1 MTYFKPYV
9 DSSGLHIPTY
19 NDILED
25 LIAAMKQIYGDD
37 IYLDN
42 SSPDYQLLSIFALKQ
57 SDTLQAMAYAYNVRS
72 PETAIGTSL
81 DSVVK
86 LNGIKR
92 KAASQSTCQVKI
104 TGTPFTQILDGAVQD
119 RAGLIWDLPSSVV
132 IGSDGEVHTVVTCR
146 TAGAVSALAGDIS
159 KINTP
164 TYGWVSVINEVAA
177 VLGSAQ
183 ETDAQLRER
192 QEISTSNPSQ
202 TMLAGTKGAIAA
214 IKNVSRYAVYEND
227 TNVNEVTDDNPYG
240 LPAHSVTCVVE
251 GGSDEEVAEAIYL
264 HKGIG
269 CYTNG
274 DIEVEYTDQNDYINR
289 IRFFRPE
296 YKNIY
301 VKCVVKKYV
310 GYISTITLLVREAI
324 YNYIAALTIGSDVSA
339 SVLSN
344 IITDV
349 NPSLMKPIF
358 GIKEL
363 KVGLDK
369 SDMAAQDI
377 DIGFKEIPIAAYA
390 NIEVTLDDNS

>member
-9 DSSGLHIPTY
+9 DSTGLHIPTY

-25 LIAAMKQIYGDD
+25 MIAAMKQIYGDD

-57 SDTLQAMAYAYNVRS
+57 SDTLQVMAYAYNARS
-72 PETAIGTSL
+72 PETAIGASL

-92 KAASQSTCQVKI
+92 KAASQSTCQVKV
-104 TGTPFTQILDGAVQD
+104 TGTPFTQIVDGAVRD
-119 RAGLIWDLPSSVV
+119 RAGLTWDLPSSVV
-132 IGSDGEVHTVVTCR
+132 IDSSGTTYTVATCR

-159 KINTP
+159 QIETP
-164 TYGWVSVINEVAA
+164 TYGWVSVTNEVAA
-177 VLGSAQ
+177 VLGNAQ

-192 QEISTSNPSQ
+192 QTISTANPSQ
-202 TMLAGTKGAIAA
+202 TMLDGTKGAIAA
-214 IKNVSRYAVYEND
+214 LKNVSRYAVYEND
-227 TNVNEVTDDNPYG
+227 TNVSSVMDDNPYG

-251 GGSDEEVAEAIYL
+251 GGTDEDVAEAIFL

-274 DIEVEYTDQNDYINR
+274 DVEVQYTDQNDYINR
-289 IRFFRPE
+289 VRFFRPV
-296 YKNIY
+296 YKDIF
-301 VKCVVKKYV
+301 VKVVLKKYT
-310 GYISTITLLVREAI
+310 GYISTMTVKVREAV
-324 YNYIAALTIGSDVSA
+324 YNYLAALTIGSDVSA

-344 IITDV
+344 IITDC
-349 NPSLMKPIF
+349 NPSLTKPIF

-363 KVGLDK
+363 KLGLSK
-369 SDMAAQDI
+369 LSMAAQDI
-377 DIGFKEIPIAAYA
+377 DIGFKEIPNPAYA
-390 NIEVTLDDNS
+390 NIEVTLE

>member
-9 DSSGLHIPTY
+9 DSTGLHIPTY

-25 LIAAMKQIYGDD
+25 MIAAMKQIYGDD

-57 SDTLQAMAYAYNVRS
+57 SDTLQALAYAYNARS

-92 KAASQSTCQVKI
+92 KAAGHSTCQVKI
-104 TGTPFTQILDGAVQD
+104 TGSPFTQITNGAVKD
-119 RAGLIWDLPSSVV
+119 RAGLTWDLPANVV
-132 IGSDGEVHTVVTCR
+132 IDSNGTAYTVATCR

-159 KINTP
+159 QIETP
-164 TYGWVSVINEVAA
+164 TYGWVSVTNEVAA
-177 VLGSAQ
+177 VLGNAQ

-192 QEISTSNPSQ
+192 QTISTANPSQ
-202 TMLAGTKGAIAA
+202 TMLDGTKGAIAA
-214 IKNVSRYAVYEND
+214 LKNVSRYAVYEND
-227 TNVNEVTDDNPYG
+227 TNVSSVTDDNPYG

-251 GGSDEEVAEAIYL
+251 GGTDEDVAESIFL

-274 DIEVEYTDQNDYINR
+274 DVEVQYTDQNDYINR
-289 IRFFRPE
+289 VRFFRPV
-296 YKNIY
+296 YKDIF
-301 VKCVVKKYV
+301 VKVVIKKYT
-310 GYISTITLLVREAI
+310 GYISTMTVKVREAV
-324 YNYIAALTIGSDVSA
+324 YNYLAALTIGSDVSA

-344 IITDV
+344 IITDC
-349 NPSLMKPIF
+349 NPSLTKPIF

-363 KVGLDK
+363 KLGLSK
-369 SDMAAQDI
+369 SAMAAQDI
-377 DIGFKEIPIAAYA
+377 DIGFKEIPNPAYA
-390 NIEVTLDDNS
+390 NIEVTLE

>member
-9 DSSGLHIPTY
+9 DSTGLHIPTY

-25 LIAAMKQIYGDD
+25 MIAAMKQIYGDD

-57 SDTLQAMAYAYNVRS
+57 SDTLQALAYAYNARS
-72 PETAIGTSL
+72 PETATGASL

-92 KAASQSTCQVKI
+92 KAASQSTCQVNI
-104 TGTPFTQILDGAVQD
+104 TGTPFTQIVNGAVRD
-119 RAGLIWDLPSSVV
+119 RAGLTWDLPSSVV
-132 IGSDGEVHTVVTCR
+132 IDSSGTTYTVATCR

-159 KINTP
+159 QIETP
-164 TYGWVSVINEVAA
+164 TYGWVSVTNEVAA
-177 VLGSAQ
+177 VLGNAQ

-192 QEISTSNPSQ
+192 QTISTANPSQ
-202 TMLAGTKGAIAA
+202 TMLDGTKGAIAA
-214 IKNVSRYAVYEND
+214 LKNVSRYAVYEND
-227 TNVNEVTDDNPYG
+227 TNVSSVTDDNPYG

-251 GGSDEEVAEAIYL
+251 GGTDEDVAEAIFL

-274 DIEVEYTDQNDYINR
+274 DVEVQYTDQNDYINR
-289 IRFFRPE
+289 VRFFRPV
-296 YKNIY
+296 YKDIF
-301 VKCVVKKYV
+301 VKVVLKKYT
-310 GYISTITLLVREAI
+310 GYISTMTVKVRKAV
-324 YNYIAALTIGSDVSA
+324 YNYLAALTIGSDVSA

-344 IITDV
+344 IITDC
-349 NPSLMKPIF
+349 NPSLTKPIF

-363 KVGLDK
+363 KLGLSK
-369 SDMAAQDI
+369 SSMAAQDI
-377 DIGFKEIPIAAYA
+377 DIGFKEIPNPAYA
-390 NIEVTLDDNS
+390 NIEVTLE

>member
-9 DSSGLHIPTY
+9 DSTGLHIPTY

-25 LIAAMKQIYGDD
+25 MIAAMKQIYGDD

-57 SDTLQAMAYAYNVRS
+57 SDTLQAMAYAYNARS
-72 PETAIGTSL
+72 PETAIGASL

-92 KAASQSTCQVKI
+92 KAAGHSTCQVKI
-104 TGTPFTQILDGAVQD
+104 TGSPFTQITNGAVKD
-119 RAGLIWDLPSSVV
+119 RAGLTWDLPANVV
-132 IGSDGEVHTVVTCR
+132 IDSNGTAYTVATCR

-159 KINTP
+159 QIETP
-164 TYGWVSVINEVAA
+164 TYGWVSVTNEVAA
-177 VLGSAQ
+177 VLGNAQ

-192 QEISTSNPSQ
+192 QTISTANPSQ
-202 TMLAGTKGAIAA
+202 TMLDGTKGAIAA
-214 IKNVSRYAVYEND
+214 LKNVSRYAVYEND
-227 TNVNEVTDDNPYG
+227 TNVSSVTDDNPYG

-251 GGSDEEVAEAIYL
+251 GGTDEDVAEAIFL

-274 DIEVEYTDQNDYINR
+274 DVVVEYTDQNDYINR
-289 IRFFRPE
+289 VRFFRPV
-296 YKNIY
+296 YKDIF
-301 VKCVVKKYV
+301 VKVVLKKYT
-310 GYISTITLLVREAI
+310 GYISTMTVKVREAV
-324 YNYIAALTIGSDVSA
+324 YNYLAALTIGSDVSA

-344 IITDV
+344 IITDC
-349 NPSLMKPIF
+349 NPSLTKPIF

-363 KVGLDK
+363 KLGLSK
-369 SDMAAQDI
+369 SAMAAQDI
-377 DIGFKEIPIAAYA
+377 DIGFKEIPNPAYA
-390 NIEVTLDDNS
+390 NIEVTLE

>member
-9 DSSGLHIPTY
+9 DSTGLHIPTY

-25 LIAAMKQIYGDD
+25 MIAAMKQIYGDD

-57 SDTLQAMAYAYNVRS
+57 SDTLQAMAYAYNARS

-92 KAASQSTCQVKI
+92 KAVSQSTCQVKI
-104 TGTPFTQILDGAVQD
+104 TGTPFTQIVNGAVRD
-119 RAGLIWDLPSSVV
+119 RAGLTWDLPSSVV
-132 IGSDGEVHTVVTCR
+132 IDSSGTTYTVATCR
-146 TAGAVSALAGDIS
+146 TTGAVSALAGDIS
-159 KINTP
+159 QIETP
-164 TYGWVSVINEVAA
+164 TYGWVSVTNEVAA
-177 VLGSAQ
+177 VLGNAQ

-192 QEISTSNPSQ
+192 QTISTANPSQ
-202 TMLAGTKGAIAA
+202 TMLDGTKGAIAA
-214 IKNVSRYAVYEND
+214 LKNVSRYAVYEND
-227 TNVNEVTDDNPYG
+227 TNVSSVTDDNPYG

-251 GGSDEEVAEAIYL
+251 GGTDEDVAEAIFL

-274 DIEVEYTDQNDYINR
+274 DVEVQYTDQNDYINR
-289 IRFFRPE
+289 VRFYRPV
-296 YKNIY
+296 YKDIF
-301 VKCVVKKYV
+301 VKVVIKKYT
-310 GYISTITLLVREAI
+310 GYISTMTVKVREAV
-324 YNYIAALTIGSDVSA
+324 YNYLAALTIGSDVSA

-344 IITDV
+344 IITDC
-349 NPSLMKPIF
+349 NPSLTKPIF

-363 KVGLDK
+363 KLGLSK
-369 SDMAAQDI
+369 SSMAAQDI
-377 DIGFKEIPIAAYA
+377 DIGFKEIPNPAYA
-390 NIEVTLDDNS
+390 NIEVTLE

>member
-9 DSSGLHIPTY
+9 DSFGLHIPTY

-25 LIAAMKQIYGDD
+25 MIAAMKQIYGDD

-57 SDTLQAMAYAYNVRS
+57 SDTLQAMAYAYNARS
-72 PETAIGTSL
+72 PETAIGASL

-92 KAASQSTCQVKI
+92 KAASRSTCQVKI
-104 TGTPFTQILDGAVQD
+104 IGTPFTQIVDGAVRD
-119 RAGLIWDLPSSVV
+119 RAGMTWDLPSSVV
-132 IGSDGEVHTVVTCR
+132 IDSDGTTYTVVTCR

-159 KINTP
+159 QIETP
-164 TYGWVSVINEVAA
+164 TYGWVSVTNEVAA
-177 VLGSAQ
+177 VLGNAR

-192 QEISTSNPSQ
+192 QTISTANPSQ
-202 TMLAGTKGAIAA
+202 TMLEGTKGAIAA
-214 IKNVSRYAVYEND
+214 LKNVSRYAVYEND
-227 TNVNEVTDDNPYG
+227 TNVSSVTDDNPYG

-251 GGSDEEVAEAIYL
+251 GGTDEDVAEAIFL

-274 DIEVEYTDQNDYINR
+274 DVEVQYTDQNDYINR
-289 IRFFRPE
+289 VRFFRPV
-296 YKNIY
+296 YKDIF
-301 VKCVVKKYV
+301 VKVVIKKYT
-310 GYISTITLLVREAI
+310 GYISTMTVKVREAV
-324 YNYIAALTIGSDVSA
+324 YNYLAALTIGSDVSA

-344 IITDV
+344 IITDC
-349 NPSLMKPIF
+349 NPSLTKPIF

-363 KVGLDK
+363 KLGLSK
-369 SDMAAQDI
+369 SSMAAQDI
-377 DIGFKEIPIAAYA
+377 DIGFKEIPAPAYA
-390 NIEVTLDDNS
+390 NIEVTLE

>member
-9 DSSGLHIPTY
+9 DSTGLHIPTY

-25 LIAAMKQIYGDD
+25 MIAAMKQIYGDD

-57 SDTLQAMAYAYNVRS
+57 SDTLQALAYAYNARS

-92 KAASQSTCQVKI
+92 KAAGHSTCQVKI
-104 TGTPFTQILDGAVQD
+104 TGSPFTQITNGAVKD
-119 RAGLIWDLPSSVV
+119 RAGLTWDLPANVV
-132 IGSDGEVHTVVTCR
+132 IDSNGTAYTVATCR

-159 KINTP
+159 QIETP
-164 TYGWVSVINEVAA
+164 TYGWVSVTNEVAA
-177 VLGSAQ
+177 VLGNAQ

-192 QEISTSNPSQ
+192 QTISTANPSQ
-202 TMLAGTKGAIAA
+202 TMLDGTKGAIAA
-214 IKNVSRYAVYEND
+214 LKNVSRYAVYEND
-227 TNVNEVTDDNPYG
+227 TNVSSVTDDNPYG

-251 GGSDEEVAEAIYL
+251 GGTDEDVAEAIFL

-269 CYTNG
+269 CYTHG
-274 DIEVEYTDQNDYINR
+274 DVEVQYTDQNDYINR
-289 IRFFRPE
+289 VRFFRPV
-296 YKNIY
+296 YKDIF
-301 VKCVVKKYV
+301 VKVVLKKYT
-310 GYISTITLLVREAI
+310 GYISTMTVKVREAV
-324 YNYIAALTIGSDVSA
+324 YNYLAALTIGSDVSA

-344 IITDV
+344 IITDC
-349 NPSLMKPIF
+349 NPSLTKPIF

-363 KVGLDK
+363 KLGLSK
-369 SDMAAQDI
+369 SAMAAQDI
-377 DIGFKEIPIAAYA
+377 DIGFKEIPNPAYA
-390 NIEVTLDDNS
+390 NIEVTLE

>member
-9 DSSGLHIPTY
+9 DSTGLHIPTY

-25 LIAAMKQIYGDD
+25 MIAAMKQIYGDD

-57 SDTLQAMAYAYNVRS
+57 SDTLQAMAYAYNARS

-92 KAASQSTCQVKI
+92 KTASQSTCQVKI
-104 TGTPFTQILDGAVQD
+104 TGTPFTQIVDGAVRD
-119 RAGLIWDLPSSVV
+119 RAGLTWDLPSSV
-132 IGSDGEVHTVVTCR
+132 IIDSSGTTYTVATCR
-146 TAGAVSALAGDIS
+146 TAGAVSALAGDIAQ
-159 KINTP
+159 IETP
-164 TYGWVSVINEVAA
+164 TYGWVSVTNEVAA
-177 VLGSAQ
+177 VLGNAQ

-192 QEISTSNPSQ
+192 QTISTANPSQ
-202 TMLAGTKGAIAA
+202 TMLDGTKGAIAA
-214 IKNVSRYAVYEND
+214 LKNVSRYAVYEND
-227 TNVNEVTDDNPYG
+227 TNVSSVTEDNPYG

-251 GGSDEEVAEAIYL
+251 GGTDEDVAEAIFL

-274 DIEVEYTDQNDYINR
+274 DVAVEYTDQNDYINR
-289 IRFFRPE
+289 VRFFRPV
-296 YKNIY
+296 YKDIF
-301 VKCVVKKYV
+301 VKVVLKKYT
-310 GYISTITLLVREAI
+310 GYISTMTVKVREAV
-324 YNYIAALTIGSDVSA
+324 YNYLAALTIGSDVSA

-344 IITDV
+344 IITDC
-349 NPSLMKPIF
+349 NPSLAKPIF

-363 KVGLDK
+363 KLGLSK
-369 SDMAAQDI
+369 SSMAAQDI
-377 DIGFKEIPIAAYA
+377 DIGFKEIPNPAYA
-390 NIEVTLDDNS
+390 NIEVTLE

>member
-9 DSSGLHIPTY
+9 DSTGLHIPTY

-25 LIAAMKQIYGDD
+25 MITSMKQIYGDD

-57 SDTLQAMAYAYNVRS
+57 SDTLQAMAYAYNARS

-92 KAASQSTCQVKI
+92 KAASKSTCQVKI
-104 TGTPFTQILDGAVQD
+104 TGTPFTQIVDGAVRD
-119 RAGLIWDLPSSVV
+119 RAGLTWDLPSSVV
-132 IGSDGEVHTVVTCR
+132 IDSSGTTYTVATCR

-159 KINTP
+159 QIETP
-164 TYGWVSVINEVAA
+164 TYGWVSVTNEVAA
-177 VLGSAQ
+177 VLGNAQ

-192 QEISTSNPSQ
+192 QTISTANPSQ
-202 TMLAGTKGAIAA
+202 TMLDGTKGAIAA
-214 IKNVSRYAVYEND
+214 LKNVSRYAVYEND
-227 TNVNEVTDDNPYG
+227 TNVSSVTDDNPYG

-251 GGSDEEVAEAIYL
+251 GGTNEDVAEAIFL

-274 DIEVEYTDQNDYINR
+274 DVEVQYTDQNDYINR
-289 IRFFRPE
+289 VRFFRPV
-296 YKNIY
+296 YKDIF
-301 VKCVVKKYV
+301 VKVVLKKYT
-310 GYISTITLLVREAI
+310 GYISTMTVKVREAV
-324 YNYIAALTIGSDVSA
+324 YNYLAALTIGSDVSA

-344 IITDV
+344 IITDC
-349 NPSLMKPIF
+349 NPSLTKPIF

-363 KVGLDK
+363 KLGLSK
-369 SDMAAQDI
+369 SSMAAQDI
-377 DIGFKEIPIAAYA
+377 DIGFKEIPNPAYA
-390 NIEVTLDDNS
+390 NIEVTLE

>member
-9 DSSGLHIPTY
+9 DSTGLHIPTY

-25 LIAAMKQIYGDD
+25 MIAAMKQIYGDD

-57 SDTLQAMAYAYNVRS
+57 SDTLQAMAYAYNARS

-92 KAASQSTCQVKI
+92 KAVSQSTCQVKI
-104 TGTPFTQILDGAVQD
+104 TGTPFTQIVNGAVRD
-119 RAGLIWDLPSSVV
+119 RAGLTWDLPSSVV
-132 IGSDGEVHTVVTCR
+132 IDSSGTTYTVATCR
-146 TAGAVSALAGDIS
+146 TTGAVSALAGDIS
-159 KINTP
+159 QIETP
-164 TYGWVSVINEVAA
+164 TYGWVSVTNEVAA
-177 VLGSAQ
+177 VLGNAQ

-192 QEISTSNPSQ
+192 QTISTANPSQ
-202 TMLAGTKGAIAA
+202 TMLDGTKGAIAA
-214 IKNVSRYAVYEND
+214 LKNVSRYAVYEND
-227 TNVNEVTDDNPYG
+227 TNVSSVTDDNPYG

-251 GGSDEEVAEAIYL
+251 GGTDEDVAEAIFL

-274 DIEVEYTDQNDYINR
+274 DVVVEYTDQNDYINR
-289 IRFFRPE
+289 VRFFRPV
-296 YKNIY
+296 YKDIF
-301 VKCVVKKYV
+301 VKVVIKKYT
-310 GYISTITLLVREAI
+310 GYISTMTVKVREAV
-324 YNYIAALTIGSDVSA
+324 YNYLAALTIGSDVSA

-344 IITDV
+344 IITDC
-349 NPSLMKPIF
+349 NPSLTKPIF

-363 KVGLDK
+363 KLGLSK
-369 SDMAAQDI
+369 SSMAAQDI
-377 DIGFKEIPIAAYA
+377 DIGFKEIPNPAYA
-390 NIEVTLDDNS
+390 NIEVTLE

>member
-9 DSSGLHIPTY
+9 DSTGLHIPTY

-25 LIAAMKQIYGDD
+25 MIAAMKQIYGDD

-57 SDTLQAMAYAYNVRS
+57 SDTLQAMAYAYNARS

-92 KAASQSTCQVKI
+92 KAASRSTCQVKI
-104 TGTPFTQILDGAVQD
+104 TGTPFTQIVDGAVRD
-119 RAGLIWDLPSSVV
+119 RAGLTWDLPSSV
-132 IGSDGEVHTVVTCR
+132 IIDSSGTTYTVATCR
-146 TAGAVSALAGDIS
+146 TAGAVNALAGDITQ
-159 KINTP
+159 IETP
-164 TYGWVSVINEVAA
+164 TYGWIAVINEVAA
-177 VLGSAQ
+177 VLGNAQ

-192 QEISTSNPSQ
+192 QSISTANPSQ
-202 TMLAGTKGAIAA
+202 TMLDGTKGAIAA
-214 IKNVSRYAVYEND
+214 LKNVSRYAVYEND
-227 TNVNEVTDDNPYG
+227 TNVSSVTDDNPYG

-251 GGSDEEVAEAIYL
+251 GGTDEDVAEAIFL

-274 DIEVEYTDQNDYINR
+274 DVTVEYTDQNDYINR
-289 IRFFRPE
+289 VRFFRPV
-296 YKNIY
+296 YKDIY
-301 VKCVVKKYV
+301 VKVALKKYT
-310 GYISTITLLVREAI
+310 GYISTMTVKVREAV
-324 YNYIAALTIGSDVSA
+324 YNYLAALTIGSDVSA

-344 IITDV
+344 IITDC
-349 NPSLMKPIF
+349 NPSLTKPIF

-363 KVGLDK
+363 KLGLSK
-369 SDMAAQDI
+369 SSMAAQDI
-377 DIGFKEIPIAAYA
+377 DIGFKEIPNPAYA
-390 NIEVTLDDNS
+390 NIEVTLE

>member
-9 DSSGLHIPTY
+9 DSTGLHIPTY

-25 LIAAMKQIYGDD
+25 MIAAMKQIYGDD

-57 SDTLQAMAYAYNVRS
+57 SDTLQAMAYAYNARS
-72 PETAIGTSL
+72 PETAIGASL

-92 KAASQSTCQVKI
+92 KAAGYSTCQVKI
-104 TGTPFTQILDGAVQD
+104 TGSPFTQITNGAVKD
-119 RAGLIWDLPSSVV
+119 RAGLTWDLPANVV
-132 IGSDGEVHTVVTCR
+132 IDSNGTAYTVATCR

-159 KINTP
+159 RIETP
-164 TYGWVSVINEVAA
+164 TYGWVSVTNEVAA
-177 VLGSAQ
+177 VLGNAQ

-192 QEISTSNPSQ
+192 QTISTANPSQ
-202 TMLAGTKGAIAA
+202 TMLDGTKGAIAA
-214 IKNVSRYAVYEND
+214 LKNVSRYAVYEND
-227 TNVNEVTDDNPYG
+227 TNVSSVTDDNPYG

-251 GGSDEEVAEAIYL
+251 GGTDEDVAEAIFL

-274 DIEVEYTDQNDYINR
+274 DVVVEYTDQNDYINR
-289 IRFFRPE
+289 VRFFRPV
-296 YKNIY
+296 YKDIF
-301 VKCVVKKYV
+301 VKVVLKKYT
-310 GYISTITLLVREAI
+310 GYISTMTVKVREAV
-324 YNYIAALTIGSDVSA
+324 YNYLAALTIGSDVSA

-344 IITDV
+344 IITDC
-349 NPSLMKPIF
+349 NPSLTKPIF

-363 KVGLDK
+363 KLGLSK
-369 SDMAAQDI
+369 SAMAAQDI
-377 DIGFKEIPIAAYA
+377 DIGFKEIPNPAYA
-390 NIEVTLDDNS
+390 NIEVTLE

>member
-9 DSSGLHIPTY
+9 DSTGLHIPTY

-25 LIAAMKQIYGDD
+25 MIAAMKQIYGDD

-57 SDTLQAMAYAYNVRS
+57 SDTLQAMAYAYNARS

-92 KAASQSTCQVKI
+92 KAASRSTCQVKI
-104 TGTPFTQILDGAVQD
+104 TGTPFTQIVDGAVRD
-119 RAGLIWDLPSSVV
+119 RAGLTWDLPSSV
-132 IGSDGEVHTVVTCR
+132 IIDSSGTTYTVATCR

-159 KINTP
+159 QIETP
-164 TYGWVSVINEVAA
+164 TYGWVSVTNEVAA
-177 VLGSAQ
+177 VLGNAQ

-192 QEISTSNPSQ
+192 QTISTANPSQ
-202 TMLAGTKGAIAA
+202 TMLDGTKGAIAA
-214 IKNVSRYAVYEND
+214 LKNVSRYAVYEND
-227 TNVNEVTDDNPYG
+227 TNVSSVTEDNPYG

-251 GGSDEEVAEAIYL
+251 GGTDEDVAEAIFL

-274 DIEVEYTDQNDYINR
+274 DVTVEYTDQNDYINR
-289 IRFFRPE
+289 VRFFRPV
-296 YKNIY
+296 YKDIF
-301 VKCVVKKYV
+301 VKVVIKKYT
-310 GYISTITLLVREAI
+310 GYISTMTVKVREAV
-324 YNYIAALTIGSDVSA
+324 YNYLAALTIGSDVSA

-344 IITDV
+344 IITDC
-349 NPSLMKPIF
+349 NPSLTKPIF

-363 KVGLDK
+363 KLGLSK
-369 SDMAAQDI
+369 SSMAAQDI
-377 DIGFKEIPIAAYA
+377 DIGFKEIPNLAYA
-390 NIEVTLDDNS
+390 NIEVTLE

>member
-9 DSSGLHIPTY
+9 DGTGLHIPTY

-25 LIAAMKQIYGDD
+25 MIAAMKQIYGDD

-57 SDTLQAMAYAYNVRS
+57 SDTLQAMAYAYNARS

-92 KAASQSTCQVKI
+92 KTASQSTCQVKI
-104 TGTPFTQILDGAVQD
+104 TGTPFTQIVDGAVRD
-119 RAGLIWDLPSSVV
+119 RAGLTWDLPSSVV
-132 IGSDGEVHTVVTCR
+132 IDSSGTTYTVATCR
-146 TAGAVSALAGDIS
+146 TAGAVSALAGDIAQ
-159 KINTP
+159 IETP
-164 TYGWVSVINEVAA
+164 TYGWVSVTNEVSA
-177 VLGSAQ
+177 VLGNAQ

-192 QEISTSNPSQ
+192 QTISTANPSQ
-202 TMLAGTKGAIAA
+202 TMLDGTKGAIAA
-214 IKNVSRYAVYEND
+214 LKNVSRYAVYEND
-227 TNVNEVTDDNPYG
+227 TNVSSVTDDNPYG

-251 GGSDEEVAEAIYL
+251 GGTDEDVAEAIFL

-274 DIEVEYTDQNDYINR
+274 DVEVQYTDQNDYINR
-289 IRFFRPE
+289 VRFFRPV
-296 YKNIY
+296 YKDIF
-301 VKCVVKKYV
+301 VKVVLKKYT
-310 GYISTITLLVREAI
+310 GYISTMTVKVREAV
-324 YNYIAALTIGSDVSA
+324 YNYLAALTIGSDVSA

-344 IITDV
+344 IITDC
-349 NPSLMKPIF
+349 NPSLTKPIF

-363 KVGLDK
+363 KLGLSK
-369 SDMAAQDI
+369 SSMAAQDI
-377 DIGFKEIPIAAYA
+377 DIGFKEIPNPAYA
-390 NIEVTLDDNS
+390 NIEVTLE

>member
-9 DSSGLHIPTY
+9 DSTGLHIPTY

-25 LIAAMKQIYGDD
+25 MIAAMKQIYGDD

-57 SDTLQAMAYAYNVRS
+57 SDTLQALAYAYNARS

-92 KAASQSTCQVKI
+92 KAAGHSTCQVKI
-104 TGTPFTQILDGAVQD
+104 TGSPFTQITNGAVKD
-119 RAGLIWDLPSSVV
+119 RAGLTWDLPANVV
-132 IGSDGEVHTVVTCR
+132 IDSNGTAYTVATCR

-159 KINTP
+159 QIETP
-164 TYGWVSVINEVAA
+164 TYGWVSVTNEVAA
-177 VLGSAQ
+177 VLGNAQ

-192 QEISTSNPSQ
+192 QTISTANPSQ
-202 TMLAGTKGAIAA
+202 TMLDGTKGAIAA
-214 IKNVSRYAVYEND
+214 LKNVSRYAVYEND
-227 TNVNEVTDDNPYG
+227 TNVSSVTDDNPYG
-240 LPAHSVTCVVE
+240 MPAHSVTCVVE
-251 GGSDEEVAEAIYL
+251 GGTDEDVAESIFL

-274 DIEVEYTDQNDYINR
+274 DVEVQYTDQNDYINR
-289 IRFFRPE
+289 VRFFRPV
-296 YKNIY
+296 YKDIF
-301 VKCVVKKYV
+301 VKVVIKKYT
-310 GYISTITLLVREAI
+310 GYISTMTVKVREAV
-324 YNYIAALTIGSDVSA
+324 YNYLAALTIGSDVSA

-344 IITDV
+344 IITDC
-349 NPSLMKPIF
+349 NPSLTKPIF

-363 KVGLDK
+363 KLGLSK
-369 SDMAAQDI
+369 SAMAAQDI
-377 DIGFKEIPIAAYA
+377 DIGFKEIPNPAYA
-390 NIEVTLDDNS
+390 NIEVTLE

>member
-9 DSSGLHIPTY
+9 DSTGLHIPTY

-25 LIAAMKQIYGDD
+25 MIAAMKQIYGDD

-57 SDTLQAMAYAYNVRS
+57 SDTLQAMAYAYNARS

-92 KAASQSTCQVKI
+92 KAAGHSTCQVKI
-104 TGTPFTQILDGAVQD
+104 TGSPFTQITNGAVKD
-119 RAGLIWDLPSSVV
+119 RAGLTWDLPANVV
-132 IGSDGEVHTVVTCR
+132 IDSNGTAYTVATCR

-159 KINTP
+159 QIETP
-164 TYGWVSVINEVAA
+164 TYGWVSVTNEVAA
-177 VLGSAQ
+177 VLGNAQ

-192 QEISTSNPSQ
+192 QTISTANPSQ
-202 TMLAGTKGAIAA
+202 TMLDGTKGAIAA
-214 IKNVSRYAVYEND
+214 LKNVSRYAVYEND
-227 TNVNEVTDDNPYG
+227 TNVSSVTDDNPYG

-251 GGSDEEVAEAIYL
+251 GGTDEDVAEAIFL

-269 CYTNG
+269 CYTHG
-274 DIEVEYTDQNDYINR
+274 DVEVQYTDQNDYINR
-289 IRFFRPE
+289 VRFFRPV
-296 YKNIY
+296 YKDIF
-301 VKCVVKKYV
+301 VKVVLKKYT
-310 GYISTITLLVREAI
+310 GYTSTMTVKVREAV
-324 YNYIAALTIGSDVSA
+324 YNYLAALTIGSDVSA

-344 IITDV
+344 IITDC
-349 NPSLMKPIF
+349 NPSLTKPIF

-363 KVGLDK
+363 KLGLSK
-369 SDMAAQDI
+369 SAMAAQDI
-377 DIGFKEIPIAAYA
+377 DIGFKEIPNPAYA
-390 NIEVTLDDNS
+390 NIEVTLE

>member
-9 DSSGLHIPTY
+9 DNTGLHIPTY

-25 LIAAMKQIYGDD
+25 MITSMKQIYGDD

-57 SDTLQAMAYAYNVRS
+57 SDTLQAMAYAYNARS
-72 PETAIGTSL
+72 PKTAIGTSL

-92 KAASQSTCQVKI
+92 KAASKSTCQVKI
-104 TGTPFTQILDGAVQD
+104 TGTPFTQIVDGAVRD
-119 RAGLIWDLPSSVV
+119 RAGLTWDLPSSVV
-132 IGSDGEVHTVVTCR
+132 IDSSGTTYTVATCR

-159 KINTP
+159 QIETP
-164 TYGWVSVINEVAA
+164 TYGWVSVTNEVAA
-177 VLGSAQ
+177 VLGNAQ

-192 QEISTSNPSQ
+192 QTISTANPSQ
-202 TMLAGTKGAIAA
+202 TMLDGTKGAIAA
-214 IKNVSRYAVYEND
+214 LKNVSRYAVYEND
-227 TNVNEVTDDNPYG
+227 TNVSSVTDDNPYG

-251 GGSDEEVAEAIYL
+251 GGTNEDVAEAIFL

-274 DIEVEYTDQNDYINR
+274 DVVVEYTDQNDYINR
-289 IRFFRPE
+289 VRFFRPV
-296 YKNIY
+296 YKDIF
-301 VKCVVKKYV
+301 VKVVIKKYT
-310 GYISTITLLVREAI
+310 GYISTMTVKVREAV
-324 YNYIAALTIGSDVSA
+324 YNYLAALTIGSDVSA

-344 IITDV
+344 IITDC
-349 NPSLMKPIF
+349 NPSLTKPIF

-363 KVGLDK
+363 KLGLSK
-369 SDMAAQDI
+369 SSMAAQDI
-377 DIGFKEIPIAAYA
+377 DIGFKEIPNPAYA
-390 NIEVTLDDNS
+390 NIEVTLE